1 MRRSLARTSRSDTTP
16 SRGARGL
23 TPALGGLLV
32 AWLAVT
38 PANASAAHP
47 LPAAVGDG
55 QPPPPT
61 VELADTVA
69 APQRYR
75 PPDWT
80 SFRVTDGSVKA
91 RLDDL
96 MARSQRLARAI
107 EELRAKDFVAIIGTP
122 EQVHA
127 IVQCSATAT
136 PMDDFVLAQTGYFEG
151 DRPDEVSGAIV
162 RIEVTRL
169 RAIAERRIA
178 AMGGGP
184 TSAVEAELAR
194 ILDDILI
201 HEIWG
206 HLVPVGQAEHMRG
219 HCPDP
224 APGDDALDSCVLKRE
239 NGLRL
244 ELGLEAK
251 RDYGVDDPAWRP
263 PSAPLLSATEGG

>member
-1 MRRSLARTSRSDTTP
+1 
-16 SRGARGL
+16 
-23 TPALGGLLV
+23 
-32 AWLAVT
+32 
-38 PANASAAHP
+38 
-47 LPAAVGDG
+47 
-55 QPPPPT
+55 
-61 VELADTVA
+61 
-69 APQRYR
+69 
-75 PPDWT
+75 
-80 SFRVTDGSVKA
+80 
-91 RLDDL
+91 
-96 MARSQRLARAI
+96 
-107 EELRAKDFVAIIGTP
+107 
-122 EQVHA
+122 
-127 IVQCSATAT
+127 
-136 PMDDFVLAQTGYFEG
+136 MDDFVLAQTGYFEG